1 MPELLKRIALVL
13 AFSVTAFAQ
22 QPPALKIG
30 VSTPFKFVA
39 YGDMRFADPGDH
51 NAGDEARREALI
63 DKIADERPAFVVISG
78 DLVVSG
84 DEKNWKFWDRAT
96 QVWREQK
103 IPVVPTLG
111 NHDVRGSLDTYFQR

>member
-1 MPELLKRIALVL
+1 MPLLLRRTLLALVFT
-13 AFSVTAFAQ
+13 AAAFAQ
-22 QPPALKIG
+22 QPPALNIG

-39 YGDMRFADPGDH
+39 YGDMRFADPSDH

-63 DKIADERPAFVVISG
+63 NKIADERPAFVVISG

-84 DEKNWKFWDRAT
+84 DEKNWRFWDRAT

-103 IPVVPTLG
+103 I
-111 NHDVRGSLDTYFQR
+111 